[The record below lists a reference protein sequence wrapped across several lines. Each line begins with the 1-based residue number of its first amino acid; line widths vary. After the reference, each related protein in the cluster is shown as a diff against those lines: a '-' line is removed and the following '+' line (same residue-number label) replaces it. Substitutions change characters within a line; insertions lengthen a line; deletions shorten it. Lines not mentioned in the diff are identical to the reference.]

1 MIIKILFSFVLLSSA
16 LTCYAR
22 QIDIEKLSQE
32 AASYYKSNQF
42 DAFLAEL
49 SSLNSVVDEKEQANI
64 EYLRAL
70 TYLEKLVYL
79 ESQEDWE
86 SYYNLKDGY
95 LKKIVTA
102 ASKLAGDYPR
112 DLLGLKSGY
121 LRWRAYEYN
130 ESEDDARNAFEM
142 FQSALM
148 EYVKVSK
155 DREKIREYAAIFK
168 KSGKSR
174 LSARLHNLYIE
185 QSLANQD
192 YTPIFEIAAEYARE
206 NDFEQTR
213 IVLRDALKHNPPDET
228 ACAMLKFIAES
239 YLPDRQPDKYGA
251 VFKEI
256 VENYPFNKYTE
267 EAFNK
272 AKNAFR
278 EYDYGLKA
286 EVTEKGK
293 ESGYIA
299 YLQGVADKF
308 KGTKLAADSLCFLGD
323 YYSSNGE
330 KQKAAALFEEI
341 IAEYP
346 ECRWAE
352 SLLEKLRDGE
362 NI

>member
-1 MIIKILFSFVLLSSA
+1 
-16 LTCYAR
+16 
-22 QIDIEKLSQE
+22 
-32 AASYYKSNQF
+32 
-42 DAFLAEL
+42 
-49 SSLNSVVDEKEQANI
+49 
-64 EYLRAL
+64 
-70 TYLEKLVYL
+70 
-79 ESQEDWE
+79 
-86 SYYNLKDGY
+86 
-95 LKKIVTA
+95 
-102 ASKLAGDYPR
+102 
-112 DLLGLKSGY
+112 LKSCY

-148 EYVKVSK
+148 EYVKASK
-155 DREKIREYAAIFK
+155 DMEKIKEYASILK

-174 LSARLHNLYIE
+174 LSVRLHNLYIE

-213 IVLRDALKHNPPDET
+213 IVLRDALKHDPPDET

-239 YLPDRQPDKYGA
+239 YLPDRQPDNYYA
-251 VFKEI
+251 VMKEI
-256 VENYPFNKYTE
+256 VENYSFNKYTE

-272 AKNAFR
+272 AKSGFR

-286 EVTEKGK
+286 EVTKEGK
-293 ESGYIA
+293 ENGYIS
-299 YLQGVADKF
+299 YLKSVADKF
-308 KGTKLAADSLCFLGD
+308 KGTELAADSLCFLGD
-323 YYSSNGE
+323 YYASKGK
-330 KQKAAALFEEI
+330 KQEAAALFEEI
-341 IAEYP
+341 IEEYP